1 MSVREVSDRAGCSV
15 TNPARIA
22 RRETFCR
29 NRSLHRQMPP
39 LHAPD
44 VASFSELLLL
54 LSLSS
59 QQRRPN
65 LLIAC
70 SDSALD
76 AVEYKLRA
84 LCAPP
89 VHTCVLPGALALP
102 KKPCGT
108 LLLHHVEAL
117 TLEQQLTLYD
127 WMSVSRQVQVV
138 SITGAP
144 LLSLVEH
151 GQFLEGLFYRLNTV
165 CLMA

>member
-1 MSVREVSDRAGCSV
+1 
-15 TNPARIA
+15 
-22 RRETFCR
+22 
-29 NRSLHRQMPP
+29 MPP

-59 QQRRPN
+59 QHRRPN

-76 AVEYKLRA
+76 AVEHQLSA

-89 VHTCVLPGALALP
+89 VHTCELPGPLVLP
-102 KKPCGT
+102 KKPSGT

-117 TLEQQLTLYD
+117 ALEQQLALYD

-144 LLSLVEH
+144 LLSLVEQ
-151 GQFLEGLFYRLNTV
+151 GEFLEGLFYRLNTV
-165 CLMA
+165 CLMATGSDARWTTPDVGNTTIAWWRR

>member
-1 MSVREVSDRAGCSV
+1 
-15 TNPARIA
+15 
-22 RRETFCR
+22 
-29 NRSLHRQMPP
+29 MPP
-39 LHAPD
+39 LHASD

-59 QQRRPN
+59 RQQRPN

-70 SDSALD
+70 SDAALD
-76 AVEYKLRA
+76 TVVSQLRA

-89 VHTCVLPGALALP
+89 VHTCALPGQLVLPR
-102 KKPCGT
+102 KPCGT

-117 TLEQQLTLYD
+117 TIDQQITLYD
-127 WMSVSRQVQVV
+127 WMSANRQVQVV

-144 LLSLVEH
+144 LASLVEH

-165 CLMA
+165 ALMATGSDARWTTPIVGNTQIAWWRR

>member
-1 MSVREVSDRAGCSV
+1 
-15 TNPARIA
+15 
-22 RRETFCR
+22 
-29 NRSLHRQMPP
+29 MPP
-39 LHAPD
+39 LQAPD

-54 LSLSS
+54 LSLTS
-59 QQRRPN
+59 QQSRPN

-70 SDSALD
+70 GDTALD
-76 AVEYKLRA
+76 SVVTQLRA

-89 VHTCVLPGALALP
+89 VHSCEFPGPLVLP

-117 TLEQQLTLYD
+117 TLDQQIALYD
-127 WMSVSRQVQVV
+127 WMSTSRLVQVV

-151 GQFLEGLFYRLNTV
+151 GQFLEGLFHRLNTV
-165 CLMA
+165 ALMATGSDARWATPCVDNMQIAWWRR

>member
-1 MSVREVSDRAGCSV
+1 
-15 TNPARIA
+15 
-22 RRETFCR
+22 
-29 NRSLHRQMPP
+29 MPP

-44 VASFSELLLL
+44 VTSFSELLLL

-59 QQRRPN
+59 QQHRPN

-70 SDSALD
+70 SDAALD
-76 AVEYKLRA
+76 SAVSQLHA

-89 VHTCVLPGALALP
+89 VHTCVLPGPLVLP
-102 KKPCGT
+102 RKPCGT

-117 TLEQQLTLYD
+117 TLEQQLALYD
-127 WMSVSRQVQVV
+127 WMSASRHVQVV

-165 CLMA
+165 CLMATGPDARWTTPDVSNTTIAWWRR